1 MIRSK
6 MNVPPGKKADLI
18 IRNVNGYRSNIESFD
33 DIIKALA
40 KINQISIGKD
50 IKKPDQSATAVVK
63 KMELFVPLKGLIN
76 LDHETVRLTKR
87 LDELTSHLNSVE
99 KKLKNER
106 FIENAPKSVIDHE
119 KQKFKDMNDE
129 FDLIKTNLDILQ

>member
-1 MIRSK
+1 
-6 MNVPPGKKADLI
+6 
-18 IRNVNGYRSNIESFD
+18 
-33 DIIKALA
+33 
-40 KINQISIGKD
+40 
-50 IKKPDQSATAVVK
+50 
-63 KMELFVPLKGLIN
+63 MELFVPLKGLIN
-76 LDHETVRLTKR
+76 LDHETDRLTKR

-119 KQKFKDMNDE
+119 KQKFKDMTDE

>member
-1 MIRSK
+1 M
-6 MNVPPGKKADLI
+6 KKNGLI
-18 IRNVNGYRSNIESFD
+18 EGMD
-33 DIIKALA
+33 DI
-40 KINQISIGKD
+40 
-50 IKKPDQSATAVVK
+50 
-63 KMELFVPLKGLIN
+63 
-76 LDHETVRLTKR
+76 
-87 LDELTSHLNSVE
+87 E